1 MTIKRGDE
9 REILIGSAKFIW
21 ISASSTASIPVGLK
35 WVTLAG
41 MRLIVVIDTVVVDW
55 PVVRVGGWQMG
66 EREKGENP
74 RQNLAEPAC
83 ILTSDPFQLMKMEA
97 FYVNVRMN

>member
-1 MTIKRGDE
+1 
-9 REILIGSAKFIW
+9 
-21 ISASSTASIPVGLK
+21 
-35 WVTLAG
+35 
-41 MRLIVVIDTVVVDW
+41 
-55 PVVRVGGWQMG
+55 MG